1 MDEEAFSLPRHVAI
15 IIDGNRR
22 WAKARGLPYWE
33 GHIRGGER
41 VEEISK
47 ASVEAGIKYI
57 TIWGGSYNNL
67 TKRTPEEVGFLDK
80 NMYRAWAT
88 KGIKDKTIH
97 DKKVQVQ
104 FLGEWPDL
112 LSQKTQNAIR
122 KIEDE
127 TKDYSNYFVTY
138 LVGYSGD
145 REMVSAMNSAIQ
157 SGIKEVSE
165 ETLKD
170 FLWTK
175 DLPEV
180 DLLIRTG
187 GDAHNSSGF
196 MMWHTKNSLFSFEE
210 KMWPDFSKEDFLKL
224 IRGFSQRERR
234 FGK

>member
-1 MDEEAFSLPRHVAI
+1 MPRHVAI

-22 WAKARGLPYWE
+22 WAKAHGVPYWK
-33 GHIRGGER
+33 GHVRGAER

-47 ASVEAGIKYI
+47 ASIEAGIKYT

-67 TKRTPEEVGFLDK
+67 TKRSPEEIKFLDQ
-80 NMYRAWAT
+80 NMYRAWAA
-88 KGIKDKTIH
+88 KGVKDKFIH
-97 DKKVQVQ
+97 DKGIQVR
-104 FLGEWPDL
+104 FIGEWPDL
-112 LSQKTQNAIR
+112 LSARTQDAIR
-122 KIEDE
+122 KVEDK
-127 TKDYSNYFVTY
+127 TKGYSNYFVTY

-145 REMVSAMNSAIQ
+145 REMVSAMNAAIE
-157 SGIKEVSE
+157 SGVGEVSE

-196 MMWHTKNSLFSFEE
+196 MMWHIKNSLFSFEE

-224 IRGFSQRERR
+224 IESFSQRERR
-234 FGK
+234 FGR